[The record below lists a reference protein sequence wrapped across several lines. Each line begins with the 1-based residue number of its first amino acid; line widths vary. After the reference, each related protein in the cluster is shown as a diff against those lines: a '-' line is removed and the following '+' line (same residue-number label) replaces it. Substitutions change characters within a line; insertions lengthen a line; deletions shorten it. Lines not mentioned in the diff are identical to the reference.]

1 MDMRW
6 LLLAGQPVS
15 MIEGKAIITFRGAA
29 TQETLNDKYVC
40 DNW

>member
-15 MIEGKAIITFRGAA
+15 MIEGKAITFRGAA